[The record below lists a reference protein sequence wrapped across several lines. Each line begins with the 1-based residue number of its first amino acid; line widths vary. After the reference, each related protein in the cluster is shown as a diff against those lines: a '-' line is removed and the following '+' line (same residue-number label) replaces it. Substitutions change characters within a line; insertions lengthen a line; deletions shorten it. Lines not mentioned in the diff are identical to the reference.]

1 MSFVFECTLITS
13 VTLTI
18 QLSHTGTRSRYTLQ
32 NSNEWW
38 WERGCCEN
46 HVEFRTSLSTLQ
58 HTSTHT
64 NTQTQTQVPRL
75 HRLNVPKKIVHM
87 SLVENPARIL
97 AFYKPPKPTM
107 ESFAMWTCAQCKK
120 RFPENHT
127 QFSRMEWLYCSVEC
141 LQNHRKGMKEF
152 QNWVDTN
159 RSRRDGGNNKNG
171 GNGRSAAWGVK
182 T

>member
-1 MSFVFECTLITS
+1 MVHSTKLK
-13 VTLTI
+13 
-18 QLSHTGTRSRYTLQ
+18 
-32 NSNEWW
+32 
-38 WERGCCEN
+38 
-46 HVEFRTSLSTLQ
+46 RTVVGARVLRESCQVSYVPFDI
-58 HTSTHT
+58 STHT
-64 NTQTQTQVPRL
+64 HTHTITNTHTHTQSQTQTHPQTQVPRL
-75 HRLNVPKKIVHM
+75 DRLNVPKKIVHM

-107 ESFAMWTCAQCKK
+107 ETFAMWTCAQCKK
-120 RFPENHT
+120 RFPENHI

-141 LQNHRKGMKEF
+141 LQNHKKGMKEF

-159 RSRRDGGNNKNG
+159 RSRRDGGKHKNG